1 MATKRKAA
9 AKKSA
14 KKSAKKA
21 PKKKAAATFP
31 PINLKCIEACVARF
45 NACRAKGVP
54 LQTCIK
60 RLQRC
65 IMNCQGGIFPTTDD

>member
-1 MATKRKAA
+1 MATKRKSSAKKG

-14 KKSAKKA
+14 KKSSKK
-21 PKKKAAATFP
+21 AATFP

-45 NACRAKGVP
+45 NICRSKGVP
-54 LQTCIK
+54 LATCVK

-65 IMNCQGGIFPTTDD
+65 IANCQGGIFPTTED